1 MAKGRKITP
10 KSQKEI
16 SNSLIDPFNG
26 VNPNTTPSRGNQTS
40 FTGDTVK
47 PLSIGIQDIDESI
60 LYYFENVIKP
70 TVIQNGVSLPVPIVY
85 GNPERW
91 KSIQKDG
98 FLRDKNGK
106 IMSPLLVFRRDSLE
120 KDRTIANKLD
130 GNNANNVIIY
140 GQKYSPKNYY
150 DSFNILN
157 NRKPVHTYYAVAA
170 PDYVN
175 ITYSCA
181 IYTYYIEQMNKIIEA
196 INFASDSYWGNPER
210 FKFRANIN
218 SFATV
223 VEVAEGNNRSVKST
237 FDINLRGYIIPDSIN
252 AYQASVDL
260 RKVNDKSK
268 VIFSLETS
276 YKPDNQ

>member
-1 MAKGRKITP
+1 MAKGKKPIP
-10 KSQKEI
+10 KTQKQI
-16 SNSLIDPFNG
+16 SNSLVDPYTG
-26 VNPNTTPSRGNQTS
+26 VDPNTTPNRGNQTS
-40 FTGDTVK
+40 FKGDTTK

-60 LYYFENVIKP
+60 LFYFENVIKP

-91 KSIQKDG
+91 KAIQKDG
-98 FLRDKNGK
+98 YLRDKNGK
-106 IMSPLLVFRRDSLE
+106 IMSPLLVFRRDSME
-120 KDRTIANKLD
+120 KDRTVANKLD
-130 GNNANNVIIY
+130 GNNVNNVIVY

-150 DSFNILN
+150 DSFNVLN
-157 NRKPVHTYYAVAA
+157 NRKPTQTYYAVTA

-175 ITYSCA
+175 LTYSCA

-210 FKFRANIN
+210 FKFRARID

-237 FDINLRGYIIPDSIN
+237 FNINLRGYIIPDSLN
-252 AYQASVDL
+252 AYQAYADL

-268 VIFSLETS
+268 IIFSLETS
-276 YKPDNQ
+276 YNPDNQ